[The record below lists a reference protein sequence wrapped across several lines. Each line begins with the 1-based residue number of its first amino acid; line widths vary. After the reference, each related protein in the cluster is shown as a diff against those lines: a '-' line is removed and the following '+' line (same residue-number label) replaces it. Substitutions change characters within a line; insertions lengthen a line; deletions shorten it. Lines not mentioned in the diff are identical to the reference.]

1 MSNAGQQQRW
11 PRNRQR
17 EHVLHLV
24 RDQDTA
30 VDAAELADRTG
41 LHVTTVRFHLDALC
55 AQGALARTR
64 INHPGVGRPR
74 TGYVALQRLLDY
86 QVLAEVLAEELGETP
101 EQRQQRAERAGR
113 RWGDRIAAT
122 AASEGTKPMRRH
134 RFPAKAAPG
143 DDRTAAAVQIFEKMG
158 FAPGLV
164 SGTGREQT
172 IHLHGCP
179 VRELAR
185 SHPEVTCSLHLGL
198 LRALHDDHAEL
209 EPFVEPE
216 LCIAKVVSDA

>member
-1 MSNAGQQQRW
+1 VSKPGQQQRW

-17 EHVLHLV
+17 EHVLQLV
-24 RDQDTA
+24 RDHDTA
-30 VDAAELADRTG
+30 IDAAELASRTG

-55 AQGALARTR
+55 AQGVLARTR

-101 EQRQQRAERAGR
+101 QQRQQRAERAGR
-113 RWGDRIAAT
+113 RWGDRLATTVRHQRLPAAAT
-122 AASEGTKPMRRH
+122 
-134 RFPAKAAPG
+134 
-143 DDRTAAAVQIFEKMG
+143 VQIFEKMG
-158 FAPGLV
+158 FAPELV
-164 SGTGREQT
+164 SGAGGEQA
-172 IHLHGCP
+172 IHLRGCP

-185 SHPEVTCSLHLGL
+185 SHPEVTCGLHLGL
-198 LRALHDDHAEL
+198 LRALLDGDAEL

-216 LCIAKVVSDA
+216 LCIAKVAADD